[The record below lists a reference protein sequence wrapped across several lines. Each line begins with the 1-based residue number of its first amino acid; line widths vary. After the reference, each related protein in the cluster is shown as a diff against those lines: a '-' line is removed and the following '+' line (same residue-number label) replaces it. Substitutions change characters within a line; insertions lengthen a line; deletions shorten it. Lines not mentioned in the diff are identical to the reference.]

1 MRIAG
6 TVDLH
11 TVLGQLSEA
20 RRVFHSES
28 DLQLALAWQV
38 KQADPTLS
46 VRLETRP
53 SPGVHLDLLFDH
65 LETRLCTAIE
75 VKYLTRRWAGEVDG
89 EEFDLKNHGAQD
101 IRGYD
106 VVKDVVRVEKLV
118 AGAPNYNGAVV
129 VLTNDSSYWRPP
141 KANDTSNAV
150 AFRLCEGSVLEGLRQ
165 WGPRTGAG
173 TRKGRE
179 PALHLVGR
187 YELHWRAYS
196 CLPGGPAGEL
206 RQLVIPI
213 ANDVRGATVRE
224 GQV

>member
-1 MRIAG
+1 MREWPDI
-6 TVDLH
+6 TSW
-11 TVLGQLSEA
+11 LGML
-20 RRVFHSES
+20 RRSRPVFHSEA
-28 DLQLALAWQV
+28 DFQHALAW
-38 KQADPTLS
+38 AIHLSDPS
-46 VRLETRP
+46 VSIRLETRP
-53 SPGVHLDLLFDH
+53 KPGMRLDLLVSRPDLGQH
-65 LETRLCTAIE
+65 LALEL
-75 VKYLTRRWAGEVDG
+75 KYLTAAWAGDVDG
-89 EEFDLKNHGAQD
+89 ERFELLSQGAQD
-101 IRGYD
+101 IRAYD
-106 VVKDVVRVEKLV
+106 VVKDIKRVEGFITGRS
-118 AGAPNYNGAVV
+118 GADGAVI